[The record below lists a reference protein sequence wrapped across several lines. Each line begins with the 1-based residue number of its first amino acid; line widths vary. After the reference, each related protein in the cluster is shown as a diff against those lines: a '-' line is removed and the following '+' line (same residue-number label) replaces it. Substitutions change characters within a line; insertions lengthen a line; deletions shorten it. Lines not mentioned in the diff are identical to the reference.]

1 MELTTQERSK
11 MRSALLK
18 AGQRSNRHNCPQR
31 CRHGKVE
38 NIVRYLCDNF
48 GYEDVAA
55 DHEHHVTIG
64 VSCDTIAGIKKDY
77 AEAKRGA
84 L

>member
-1 MELTTQERSK
+1 MQAQFQSNATDASAVIDITARNDADME
-11 MRSALLK
+11 
-18 AGQRSNRHNCPQR
+18 
-31 CRHGKVE
+31 KVE

-64 VSCDTIAGIKKDY
+64 VSCGTVADMKKDY
-77 AEAKRGA
+77 AEAKREA

>member
-1 MELTTQERSK
+1 MQAQFQSNATDASAVIDITARNDADME
-11 MRSALLK
+11 
-18 AGQRSNRHNCPQR
+18 
-31 CRHGKVE
+31 KVE

-64 VSCDTIAGIKKDY
+64 VSYGTVADMKKDY
-77 AEAKRGA
+77 AEAKREA